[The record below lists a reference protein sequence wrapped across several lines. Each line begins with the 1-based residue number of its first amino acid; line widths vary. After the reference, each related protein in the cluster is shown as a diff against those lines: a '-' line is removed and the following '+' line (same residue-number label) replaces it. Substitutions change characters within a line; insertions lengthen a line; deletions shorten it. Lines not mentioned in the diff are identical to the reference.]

1 MTIIIMSAL
10 RKWLTKRGL
19 EGFIQVAK
27 PPTHPNAIEMARK
40 LNIDMLAKSMVRRKP
55 RLSSTRE
62 RHFDIF
68 SRDASTTQEMPFRGD
83 HNLDMGGGQQRPPR
97 SLTSQMPFPIL
108 ASGLEIQTRNGTY
121 TYPEARGQGAARK
134 PVAETKAAQPQE

>member
-19 EGFIQVAK
+19 ERFIQVAK
-27 PPTHPNAIEMARK
+27 PPTHLNAIEMARK

-68 SRDASTTQEMPFRGD
+68 PMEV
-83 HNLDMGGGQQRPPR
+83 
-97 SLTSQMPFPIL
+97 
-108 ASGLEIQTRNGTY
+108 LERY
-121 TYPEARGQGAARK
+121 FDEHS
-134 PVAETKAAQPQE
+134 

>member
-68 SRDASTTQEMPFRGD
+68 PMEV
-83 HNLDMGGGQQRPPR
+83 
-97 SLTSQMPFPIL
+97 
-108 ASGLEIQTRNGTY
+108 LERY
-121 TYPEARGQGAARK
+121 FDEHS
-134 PVAETKAAQPQE
+134 